1 MDRKAAIIEAIRTS
15 ETPVSASA
23 LARKLHVSRQIIV
36 GDIAL
41 IRASGTQI
49 IATPRGY
56 VWERSNAGSER
67 KIAILHAPQQMREE
81 LYTIVDQGAEVVDVI
96 VEHPTY
102 GQLVGQLQLSSR
114 YDVDQFIDRMQGN
127 EPLSQLTHG
136 VHLHTIRC
144 RDAAVFER
152 VENALRKKGL
162 LYEEAKRSSDQG

>member
-67 KIAILHAPQQMREE
+67 KIAVMHAPQQMREE

-114 YDVDQFIDRMQGN
+114 YDVNQFIDRMQGN

>member
-56 VWERSNAGSER
+56 VWERPNAGSER
-67 KIAILHAPQQMREE
+67 KIAVLHAPQHMREE

-162 LYEEAKRSSDQG
+162 LYEEPKRSSDQG

>member
-67 KIAILHAPQQMREE
+67 KIAVMHAPQQMREE

-102 GQLVGQLQLSSR
+102 GQMVGQLQLSSR

-162 LYEEAKRSSDQG
+162 LYEEPKRSSDQG

>member
-67 KIAILHAPQQMREE
+67 KIAVLHAPQQMREE

-144 RDAAVFER
+144 RDTAVFER

-162 LYEEAKRSSDQG
+162 LYEEPKRSSDQG

>member
-67 KIAILHAPQQMREE
+67 KIAVLHAPQQMREE

-114 YDVDQFIDRMQGN
+114 YDVDQFSDRMQGN

-162 LYEEAKRSSDQG
+162 LYEEVKRSSDQG

>member
-67 KIAILHAPQQMREE
+67 KIAVLHAPQQMREE

-162 LYEEAKRSSDQG
+162 LYEDAKRSSDQG

>member
-67 KIAILHAPQQMREE
+67 KIAVLHAPQQMREE

-162 LYEEAKRSSDQG
+162 LYEEAERSSDQG

>member
-67 KIAILHAPQQMREE
+67 KIAVLHAPQQMREE

-102 GQLVGQLQLSSR
+102 GQLQLSSR

-144 RDAAVFER
+144 REAAVFER

>member
-67 KIAILHAPQQMREE
+67 KIAVMHAPQQMREE

>member
-41 IRASGTQI
+41 IRACGTQI

-67 KIAILHAPQQMREE
+67 KIAVMHAPQQMREE

-162 LYEEAKRSSDQG
+162 LYEEPKRSSDQG

>member
-67 KIAILHAPQQMREE
+67 KIAVLHAPQQMREE
-81 LYTIVDQGAEVVDVI
+81 LYTIVDQGAEVIDVI

-102 GQLVGQLQLSSR
+102 GQLVGQLQLFSR

-144 RDAAVFER
+144 RDASVFER

-162 LYEEAKRSSDQG
+162 LYEEAKHSSDQG

>member
-67 KIAILHAPQQMREE
+67 KIAVLHAPQQMREE
-81 LYTIVDQGAEVVDVI
+81 LYTIVDQGAEAVDVI
-96 VEHPTY
+96 VEHPTH

>member
-67 KIAILHAPQQMREE
+67 KIAVLHAPQQMREE

-162 LYEEAKRSSDQG
+162 LYEEPKRSSDQG

>member
-67 KIAILHAPQQMREE
+67 KIAVLHAPQQMREE

-144 RDAAVFER
+144 RDVAVFER

>member
-67 KIAILHAPQQMREE
+67 KIAVLHAPQQMREE
-81 LYTIVDQGAEVVDVI
+81 LYTIVDQGAEVVDII

>member
-67 KIAILHAPQQMREE
+67 KIAVLHAPQQMREE
-81 LYTIVDQGAEVVDVI
+81 LYTIVAQGAEVVDVI

>member
-56 VWERSNAGSER
+56 VWERSKAGSER
-67 KIAILHAPQQMREE
+67 KIAVMHAPQQMREE

-162 LYEEAKRSSDQG
+162 LYEEPKRSSDQG

>member
-67 KIAILHAPQQMREE
+67 KIAVLHAPQQMREE

-162 LYEEAKRSSDQG
+162 LYEEVKRSSDQG

>member
-23 LARKLHVSRQIIV
+23 LARKMHVSRQIIV

-67 KIAILHAPQQMREE
+67 KIAVLHAPQQMREE

>member
-1 MDRKAAIIEAIRTS
+1 
-15 ETPVSASA
+15 
-23 LARKLHVSRQIIV
+23 
-36 GDIAL
+36 
-41 IRASGTQI
+41 
-49 IATPRGY
+49 
-56 VWERSNAGSER
+56 
-67 KIAILHAPQQMREE
+67 MREE
-81 LYTIVDQGAEVVDVI
+81 LYTIVDQGAEVVDII

-162 LYEEAKRSSDQG
+162 LYEEPKRSSDQG

>member
-67 KIAILHAPQQMREE
+67 KIAVLHAPQQMREE
-81 LYTIVDQGAEVVDVI
+81 LYTIVDQVAEVVDVI

-114 YDVDQFIDRMQGN
+114 YDVDQFIGRMQGN

>member
-67 KIAILHAPQQMREE
+67 KIPVLHAPHQMREE
-81 LYTIVDQGAEVVDVI
+81 L
-96 VEHPTY
+96 
-102 GQLVGQLQLSSR
+102 
-114 YDVDQFIDRMQGN
+114 
-127 EPLSQLTHG
+127 
-136 VHLHTIRC
+136 
-144 RDAAVFER
+144 
-152 VENALRKKGL
+152 
-162 LYEEAKRSSDQG
+162 

>member
-1 MDRKAAIIEAIRTS
+1 MDRKAAIIEAIRIS

-67 KIAILHAPQQMREE
+67 KIAVLHAPQQMREE

>member
-67 KIAILHAPQQMREE
+67 KIAVLHAPQQMREE

>member
-67 KIAILHAPQQMREE
+67 KIAVLHAPQQMREE

-144 RDAAVFER
+144 RGAAVFER

>member
-67 KIAILHAPQQMREE
+67 KIAVLHAPQQMREE

-162 LYEEAKRSSDQG
+162 LYEEPKRSSNQG

>member
-67 KIAILHAPQQMREE
+67 KIAVLHAPQQMREE
-81 LYTIVDQGAEVVDVI
+81 LY
-96 VEHPTY
+96 
-102 GQLVGQLQLSSR
+102 
-114 YDVDQFIDRMQGN
+114 
-127 EPLSQLTHG
+127 THG

>member
-67 KIAILHAPQQMREE
+67 KIAVLHAPQQMREE

-144 RDAAVFER
+144 REAAVFER

>member
-67 KIAILHAPQQMREE
+67 KIAVLHAPQQMREE
-81 LYTIVDQGAEVVDVI
+81 LYTIVDQGAEVVDII

-162 LYEEAKRSSDQG
+162 LYEEPKRSSDQG

>member
-56 VWERSNAGSER
+56 MWERSNAGSER
-67 KIAILHAPQQMREE
+67 KIAVLHAPQQMREE